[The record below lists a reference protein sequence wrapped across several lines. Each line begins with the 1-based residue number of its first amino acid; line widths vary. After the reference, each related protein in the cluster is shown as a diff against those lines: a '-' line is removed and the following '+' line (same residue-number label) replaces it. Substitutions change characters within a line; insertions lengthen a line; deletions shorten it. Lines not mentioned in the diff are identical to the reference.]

1 MGLLTFLK
9 NFLFPQKS
17 KKSTTKASKKPTRK
31 RVRKKPAKVKPVKLD
46 EFEKLEYDTIEFDVT
61 DSVNIEHDIDR
72 ILDFLNSFPKELKE
86 EVMEVL
92 EKDDEGYDKALF
104 LTGITNDGL
113 EELHYMILCKVV
125 TLEEKG
131 LMLVY
136 SKNVDLLS
144 LYMSNMTTMPYE
156 KIKKNFTDKK

>member
-1 MGLLTFLK
+1 M
-9 NFLFPQKS
+9 
-17 KKSTTKASKKPTRK
+17 
-31 RVRKKPAKVKPVKLD
+31 KVKPVEPDKI
-46 EFEKLEYDTIEFDVT
+46 EELEYDTIEFDVT
-61 DSVNIEHDIDR
+61 DNVNVEHDIDR

-86 EVMEVL
+86 EVMKVL
-92 EKDDEGYDKALF
+92 EKDDEGHDKALF

>member
-17 KKSTTKASKKPTRK
+17 KKSITKASKKRTRK
-31 RVRKKPAKVKPVKLD
+31 RVRKKPVKPNPVKLQ
-46 EFEKLEYDTIEFDVT
+46 EFEYDTIEFDMT
-61 DSVNIEHDIDR
+61 DTVNIEHDIDR

-86 EVMEVL
+86 EVMEAL
-92 EKDDEGYDKALF
+92 EKEDEGHDKALF
-104 LTGITNDGL
+104 LTGLTNDGL

-125 TLEEKG
+125 TLDEKG
-131 LMLVY
+131 LMLIY
-136 SKNVDLLS
+136 SKNLDLLS

>member
-1 MGLLTFLK
+1 MLE
-9 NFLFPQKS
+9 
-17 KKSTTKASKKPTRK
+17 
-31 RVRKKPAKVKPVKLD
+31 
-46 EFEKLEYDTIEFDVT
+46 EFEYDTIEFGVT
-61 DSVNIEHDIDR
+61 DSVNVEHDIDR

-86 EVMEVL
+86 EVMNVL
-92 EKDDEGYDKALF
+92 EKNDEGYDKALF